1 MMRQKRT
8 SKTKWWVADVQI
20 CMYRCIGVYVDFK
33 GFKGVCAGRWG
44 RGVGGRGI
52 GEGGGREAGG
62 GRERGGRGR
71 GGGCLSRQD
80 NPKLQIIDIL
90 DIVVCQGQI

>member
-52 GEGGGREAGG
+52 GEGGGGRREGVGKGEEGG
-62 GRERGGRGR
+62 GGGA
-71 GGGCLSRQD
+71 
-80 NPKLQIIDIL
+80 
-90 DIVVCQGQI
+90 V